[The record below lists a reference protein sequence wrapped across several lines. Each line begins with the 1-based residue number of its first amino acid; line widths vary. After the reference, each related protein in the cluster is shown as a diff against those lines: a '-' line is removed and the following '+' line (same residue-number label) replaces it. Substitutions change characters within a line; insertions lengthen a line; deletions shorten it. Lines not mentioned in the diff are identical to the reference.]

1 MADFEQDRTAAGAA
15 ANAAAASSCGYG
27 SFEEIREAIIAD
39 PQNADYTAR
48 GIGPLYTAGPDARVV
63 IVGQAPGRAAQETR
77 VPWNDQSGDRLR
89 SWLGMGRETFYD
101 PRRVALLP
109 MDFYYP
115 GTGKG
120 GDLPPRKGFAEKW
133 HPALLAL
140 MPEVRLTVLVGRY
153 ANGRYLRLKSS
164 DSLTDAVRGYGS
176 YLPRF
181 FPLVHPS
188 PRNQLWMKRNPWFE
202 EDVLPALKA
211 RVAEALG

>member
-1 MADFEQDRTAAGAA
+1 MARREMTEMTGMP
-15 ANAAAASSCGYG
+15 ASETKPAQPGG
-27 SFEEIREAIIAD
+27 FDEIYQAIRSD
-39 PQNADYTAR
+39 PQNASYTER
-48 GIGPLYTAGPDARVV
+48 GIDPLYTAGPDARVCV
-63 IVGQAPGRAAQETR
+63 IGQAPGRAAEESR
-77 VPWNDQSGDRLR
+77 IPWNDASGDRLR
-89 SWLGMGRETFYD
+89 SWLGIDRETFYD
-101 PRRVALLP
+101 PARVALLP

-115 GTGKG
+115 GKGKS

-140 MPEVRLTVLVGRY
+140 MPDIHLTVLIGRY
-153 ANGRYLRLKSS
+153 ANGRYLGFKSS
-164 DSLTDAVRGYGS
+164 DSLTDAVRGYAG

-202 EDVLPALKA
+202 AEVLPALKE